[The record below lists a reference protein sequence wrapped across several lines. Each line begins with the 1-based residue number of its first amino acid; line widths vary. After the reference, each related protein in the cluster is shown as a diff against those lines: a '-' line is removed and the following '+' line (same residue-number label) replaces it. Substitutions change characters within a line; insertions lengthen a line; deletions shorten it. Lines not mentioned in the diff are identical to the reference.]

1 MNFETIYNTR
11 GQKVPMFGTLKE
23 LKGGGMTAN
32 NKPFAKVS
40 ITDDTGKTSNVKIYG
55 DVLPQAQQ
63 IGQRLQW
70 TISTYDYTY
79 QGKQGVAFSGFWN
92 SNAQVAPLHQQYA
105 SQPQNQYGCVPQ
117 MSPQTAGQFNTAP
130 APKTFD
136 QAVKQTYHPEPD
148 RQDDIKFGQA
158 ANLAMQQCLID
169 KSILMF
175 EDYQQKYYKFLINRK
190 MPTKTPAPQPD
201 YDDEPVQETTNDF
214 DSSIP
219 F

>member
-1 MNFETIYNTR
+1 MSFEAIYNTR
-11 GQKVPMFGTLKE
+11 GQKVPLFGILKE

-55 DVLPQAQQ
+55 EALPQAQQ

-79 QGKQGVAFSGFWN
+79 QGKAGVAFSGFWN
-92 SNAQVAPLHQQYA
+92 NTAQVAGTQQA
-105 SQPQNQYGCVPQ
+105 QYGGVPQ

-130 APKTFD
+130 QTPKTFD
-136 QAVKQTYHPEPD
+136 QAVKNTYHPEPD

-158 ANLAMQQCLID
+158 ANLAMQQCQID

-190 MPTKTPAPQPD
+190 MPTKMPVPTQEPEF
-201 YDDEPVQETTNDF
+201 DDEPVQSNEMD
-214 DSSIP
+214 DSQVP